1 MTCIL
6 SKIYSWLEKTNIHFF
21 FQTEN
26 VGLNKSTWEQYS
38 YNYPD
43 KPWGAERAVD
53 GLYSDLS
60 AMGGQ
65 CVISANGKS
74 TAEWR
79 VDLGRIH
86 TIHHIVIHYRTEHID
101 SGINF

>member
-1 MTCIL
+1 MAREDKH
-6 SKIYSWLEKTNIHFF
+6 SFFF

-38 YNYPD
+38 YDYPD

-86 TIHHIVIHYRTEHID
+86 TIHHLVIHYRTEHID